1 MTLAKRVWNQ
11 DEISALF
18 FHPETPPGGQPPNC
32 HQWITPALLTATDC
46 CYCCL
51 LSLSGT
57 FFLVLIFRPFFCPS
71 SEGNLHCDNV
81 RDTVR
86 ENKKEG
92 GRKENPKEKR
102 EKRKIEKL
110 LLCCSHHRFII
121 NSR

>member
-1 MTLAKRVWNQ
+1 MTLGKRVWNQ

-32 HQWITPALLTATDC
+32 HQWITPAAATATDC
-46 CYCCL
+46 YC
-51 LSLSGT
+51 LSSVALGD
-57 FFLVLIFRPFFCPS
+57 FFLDLIFRPFFCPS

-92 GRKENPKEKR
+92 GRKENQK